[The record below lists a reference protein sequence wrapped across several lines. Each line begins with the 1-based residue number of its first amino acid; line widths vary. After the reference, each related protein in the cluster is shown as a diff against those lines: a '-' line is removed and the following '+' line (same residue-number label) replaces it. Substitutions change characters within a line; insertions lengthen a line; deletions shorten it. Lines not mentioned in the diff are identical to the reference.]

1 MRAADSCS
9 RGGDPRRHET
19 IDEIPLGRYLYKLM
33 AIQVIRKT
41 RNPEQTRSDL
51 LKAAY
56 HEILESGFQAASL
69 ERILA
74 NTSVSKGALY
84 HHFGTKRELGLA
96 VVEEVIAPQL
106 AARWFAPFAEH
117 DNPITSLHRI
127 LEEKITAADESV
139 IRYGCPLNNLI
150 QEMSPLDEEFR
161 RGLQQI
167 LERWTTVMAAAL
179 AEGQNAG
186 KVRADVQPRDVAL
199 FIVAAIEGCVGLGKN
214 AQSVEAYQ
222 RGLRQ
227 LQVYVKSLAT

>member
-1 MRAADSCS
+1 M
-9 RGGDPRRHET
+9 T
-19 IDEIPLGRYLYKLM
+19 IQ
-33 AIQVIRKT
+33 AIRKT

-51 LKAAY
+51 LDAAY
-56 HEILESGFQAASL
+56 TEILESGFQAASL

-96 VVEEVIAPQL
+96 VIKEVIAPQL
-106 AARWFAPFAEH
+106 AARWFAPFTEH
-117 DNPITSLHRI
+117 DDPLASLQRI
-127 LEEKITAADESV
+127 LEEKIRTADESV

-167 LERWTTVMAAAL
+167 LELWVEVMATAL
-179 AEGQNAG
+179 ADGQQAQ
-186 KVRADVQPRDVAL
+186 KVRADVAPKEVAL

-222 RGLRQ
+222 RCLRQ
-227 LQVYVKSLAT
+227 LQLYVQSLAA

>member
-1 MRAADSCS
+1 MTTPA
-9 RGGDPRRHET
+9 
-19 IDEIPLGRYLYKLM
+19 
-33 AIQVIRKT
+33 QRKT

-51 LKAAY
+51 LEAAY
-56 HEILESGFQAASL
+56 SEILESGFQAASL

-84 HHFGTKRELGLA
+84 HHFGTKRDLGLA

-106 AARWFAPFAEH
+106 AERWFAPFEEH
-117 DNPITSLHRI
+117 DDPILSLSRI
-127 LEEKITAADESV
+127 LDDKIANASELV

-161 RGLQQI
+161 QGLQHI
-167 LERWTTVMAAAL
+167 LERWVEVMAIAL
-179 AEGQNAG
+179 AEGQRNQ
-186 KVRADVQPRDVAL
+186 KVRADLEPKEAAL

-222 RGLRQ
+222 RCLRQ
-227 LQVYVKSLAT
+227 LQLYVQSLAF